1 MDPRDYADPACPF
14 DASAWRESASPRTPK
29 ARLSLAP
36 ILERYDAHMA
46 RGEKAEAGRVL
57 EDALALARQCG
68 DEKSELSILSE
79 LMGYYRQAGSPE
91 RGLEAVEKGFA
102 LLASL
107 GLEGTATAGT
117 ILVNGATA
125 LSAAGQPEK
134 ALRAYEQAFRC
145 FGQTIP
151 PEDARFAALFNN
163 MAAAYAAA
171 GKPEQAAA
179 HYRGALA
186 VLAHHPDNPDAAVTH
201 INLAQLYAGTDPEKT
216 DVELALAIEALDSPD
231 LIWNEYYAYT
241 CLKCASAFAE
251 FGMDEQMKDMRERA
265 EIIHEHAGD

>member
-1 MDPRDYADPACPF
+1 MDPRDYTDPACPF
-14 DASAWRESASPRTPK
+14 DAGAWRESAAPKTPK

-36 ILERYDAHMA
+36 ILEKYDAHMA

-57 EDALALARQCG
+57 EDALALARSFG

-79 LMGYYRQAGSPE
+79 LMGYYRQAGDPA
-91 RGLEAVEKGFA
+91 RGLEAVERGFA

-125 LSAAGQPEK
+125 LSAAGKPEK

-151 PEDARFAALFNN
+151 PEDLRYAALFNN
-163 MAAAYAAA
+163 MAAA
-171 GKPEQAAA
+171 
-179 HYRGALA
+179 
-186 VLAHHPDNPDAAVTH
+186 DAAITH
-201 INLAQLYAGTDPEKT
+201 INLAQLYAETDPDKAQA
-216 DVELALAIEALDSPD
+216 ELALAVEALDSPD
-231 LIWNEYYAYT
+231 IIWNEYYAYT
-241 CLKCASAFAE
+241 CLKCAAAFAE
-251 FGMDEQMKDMRERA
+251 FSMDEQVKDMQERA